1 MADAVVLQPD
11 RELIQ
16 DVMEGGGGDMKK
28 CFQCATCSSVC
39 ELSTETR
46 PFPRQQVLEA
56 QWGMTNQLIG
66 DPAVWLCHSC
76 GDCSL
81 RCPRGGRPGD
91 IMGAVRAAVVKRLAF
106 PRFMA
111 TMVSTP
117 ARATLTLLLCAL
129 VILSVAT
136 LPLHQSFAS
145 PLVFADMFPKARLE
159 PFFFAISGF
168 VLLALAVSATRFAKA
183 LRSAGATG
191 PILPALFPVLM
202 DVGSHRRFANCT
214 AEHNRRWGHVLALY
228 AFLGLAVMGTVVG
241 IGSMFG
247 VIDTPLPILHP
258 LKIFANVCAAVLFA
272 GALVLLWNRMRDP
285 DKRAASTFFD
295 WFFLSVLGGVAL
307 TGILSEALRLEQT
320 QTWMFL
326 VYFIHLTLV
335 LTLFL
340 STPYSKF
347 VHFLY
352 RTMALAATW
361 EEQKSSRQVLLGAG
375 GSEVPPPEGPGF
387 HPASS

>member
-1 MADAVVLQPD
+1 MADAVILQPD
-11 RELIQ
+11 RDLIH

-46 PFPRQQVLEA
+46 PFPRKQVLEA

-66 DPAVWLCHSC
+66 DPAIWLCHSC
-76 GDCSL
+76 GDCSI

-117 ARATLTLLLCAL
+117 VRATLTLLLCAL
-129 VILSVAT
+129 VILSIAT
-136 LPLHQSFAS
+136 LPSYQSLTS
-145 PLVFADMFPKARLE
+145 PIVFADIFPKARLE
-159 PFFFAISGF
+159 QLFFAVSGF

-183 LRSAGATG
+183 LRSAGANG
-191 PILPALFPVLM
+191 PILAALFPALVEVM
-202 DVGSHRRFANCT
+202 SHRRFANCT
-214 AEHNRRWGHVLALY
+214 VEQNRRWGHMLALY

-258 LKIFANVCAAVLFA
+258 LKIFANVCAVVLFA
-272 GALVLLWNRMRDP
+272 GVLVLVWNRMLDP
-285 DKRAASTFFD
+285 AKRAASTFFD
-295 WFFLSVLGGVAL
+295 WFFLSVLGGVAV
-307 TGILSEALRLEQT
+307 TGIASEALRLVQT
-320 QTWMFL
+320 QTWMFSI
-326 VYFIHLTLV
+326 YFVHLTLV

-361 EEQKSSRQVLLGAG
+361 EEQKSSRR
-375 GSEVPPPEGPGF
+375 VPLSTSAPTASPEGPGF